1 MPGAAC
7 AGKEGFL
14 PWRDGL
20 KKHRVEQRKCC
31 WLPCGKQPQKG
42 DLPEGFESGTE
53 RLFAVFWCHKPQ
65 NTCGRRGTVPAC
77 IWHGVGYP
85 CWVLVLGT
93 SAGEHPHRAGCW
105 LQSQGLFRTGTNK
118 GYTGGLAEP
127 GQVVAWALQAP
138 HCARS
143 SPHTHEQV
151 ASAPC
156 AAVLSPVESRRSS
169 EALPKAAVRSQFAV
183 RVPLLYNLSR
193 RDTHRAAAAR
203 ACKAEPRAGGEMLL
217 SAGFLL
223 LLFQPPGGWACAR
236 WVLSTRCGGIS
247 VCLFSPVPRFL
258 LFPPDLFKAL
268 TCKSTI
274 KPL

>member
-1 MPGAAC
+1 MLCSGVTNPKTLV
-7 AGKEGFL
+7 AGG
-14 PWRDGL
+14 GL
-20 KKHRVEQRKCC
+20 CLRA
-31 WLPCGKQPQKG
+31 
-42 DLPEGFESGTE
+42 SGT
-53 RLFAVFWCHKPQ
+53 
-65 NTCGRRGTVPAC
+65 
-77 IWHGVGYP
+77 
-85 CWVLVLGT
+85 VLGT
-93 SAGEHPHRAGCW
+93 SAGYRCW
-105 LQSQGLFRTGTNK
+105 VPVVGTGVGYWCWGASPQGRLLAAEPGAFQDRHKQGVH
-118 GYTGGLAEP
+118 GGLAEP
-127 GQVVAWALQAP
+127 GQVVVWALRAP

-223 LLFQPPGGWACAR
+223 LLFQPPGGWACAC